1 MVLST
6 IDTARN
12 HSNFALNVAEELKKA
27 ERKGPRIDK
36 AFSVPYIYTY
46 IYIYVYIW
54 PTMVIST
61 NDIARNE
68 SNLALDLAEELKK
81 AERKGPRIDKTFS
94 VPSFKKKGKN
104 QEGQVRPF
112 TSFSPEFPGD
122 IRRLLV

>member
-1 MVLST
+1 MKNIYQHTYIWLTMVIST
-6 IDTARN
+6 IDIVRN
-12 HSNFALNVAEELKKA
+12 HSNFALNV
-27 ERKGPRIDK
+27 
-36 AFSVPYIYTY
+36 
-46 IYIYVYIW
+46 
-54 PTMVIST
+54 
-61 NDIARNE
+61 
-68 SNLALDLAEELKK
+68 AEELKK